1 MLKEQIQKDIITALK
16 GGNKLEL
23 SVLRFV
29 MSEIKYAEI
38 DKHPASP
45 AGRKELTDEEVI
57 TVLQKEM
64 KKRKE
69 AIDMFRKNNREEVAL
84 VEEKQLIVIE
94 KYLPQQMDQK
104 EIEQIVDATIK
115 VIGSNPQMG
124 EVIGMVMAKLK
135 GRADGKL
142 IADLVRNKLAVLK

>member
-1 MLKEQIQKDIITALK
+1 MLKDQIQKDIVTAMK
-16 GGNKLEL
+16 TGNKLEL

-57 TVLQKEM
+57 TVLQKEV

-69 AIDMFRKNNREEVAL
+69 AIELFKKNGRNEIAED
-84 VEEKQLIVIE
+84 EEKQIQVIE
-94 KYLPQQMDQK
+94 KYLPKQLARE
-104 EIEQIVDATIK
+104 EIERLVDESIK
-115 VIGSNPQMG
+115 KSGSNSQMG
-124 EVIGMVMAKLK
+124 QVIGMVMAKLK